1 MDREHGFIMRE
12 GWPFIG
18 TALALAAVTGA
29 AGFGVA
35 ASVALLL
42 AAFCAWFF
50 RNPERAIPSAEGAIV
65 SAGDGRVL
73 SVEPVEDPEWLQ
85 GPATRIAIFLNV
97 FDVHVNRTPIAGKV
111 LAVKY
116 EKGTF
121 VNASL
126 DKASERNER
135 NSVCLED
142 GEGRRVAFR
151 QIAGLIARRIVCYLH
166 PGDAVRRGQIM
177 GLIRFGSRVEILV
190 PGDARVVVRK
200 GDRVRGGST
209 VVAWFT

>member
-1 MDREHGFIMRE
+1 MRE
-12 GWPFIG
+12 GRPFVG
-18 TALALAAVTGA
+18 TALVLALLAGWTG
-29 AGFGVA
+29 FEVA
-35 ASVALLL
+35 SWVALIL
-42 AAFCAWFF
+42 AAFCGLFF
-50 RNPERAIPSAEGAIV
+50 RNPPRAIPPAEGAIV

-73 SVEPVEDPEWLQ
+73 SVDPVEDAEWLQ

-116 EKGTF
+116 EKGKF

-126 DKASERNER
+126 DKASEHNER

-166 PGDAVRRGQIM
+166 PGDAVGRGQIM

-190 PGDARVVVRK
+190 PRDARVVVK
-200 GDRVRGGST
+200 QGDRVRGGST
-209 VVAWFT
+209 VVAWFP

>member
-1 MDREHGFIMRE
+1 MRE

-18 TALALAAVTGA
+18 TALALAGLAGWVGFASA
-29 AGFGVA
+29 AT
-35 ASVALLL
+35 VALAL

-50 RNPERAIPSAEGAIV
+50 RNPDRAIPEADGAIV

-97 FDVHVNRTPIAGKV
+97 FNVHVNRTPIAGKV

-116 EKGTF
+116 EKGGF

-126 DKASERNER
+126 DKAGEHNER

-151 QIAGLIARRIVCYLH
+151 QIAGLIARRIVCYLQ
-166 PGDAVRRGQIM
+166 PGDAVGRGQIM

-190 PGDARVVVRK
+190 PRDARVVVKR
-200 GDRVRGGST
+200 GDRVRGGSS
-209 VVAWFT
+209 VVAWFR

>member
-18 TALALAAVTGA
+18 TALSLAAVTGS
-29 AGFGVA
+29 AGFRVA

-73 SVEPVEDPEWLQ
+73 SVDPVEDPEWLQ

-97 FDVHVNRTPIAGKV
+97 FDVHVNRAPIAGKV
-111 LAVKY
+111 LCRKY
-116 EKGTF
+116 ERGSS
-121 VNASL
+121 NASL
-126 DKASERNER
+126 DKASAERAQLGVPGGR
-135 NSVCLED
+135 R
-142 GEGRRVAFR
+142 GRRVPPPD
-151 QIAGLIARRIVCYLH
+151 RR
-166 PGDAVRRGQIM
+166 A
-177 GLIRFGSRVEILV
+177 
-190 PGDARVVVRK
+190 
-200 GDRVRGGST
+200 
-209 VVAWFT
+209 